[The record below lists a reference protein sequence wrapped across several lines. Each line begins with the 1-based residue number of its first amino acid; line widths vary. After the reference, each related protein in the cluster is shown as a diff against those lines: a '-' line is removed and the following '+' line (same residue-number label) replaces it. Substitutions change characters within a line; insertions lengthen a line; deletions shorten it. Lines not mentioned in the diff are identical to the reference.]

1 MGKVRRVLR
10 CYNCGAVLQS
20 KKSKEKGFIDAE
32 LLDEFNGGN
41 QVLYC
46 QKCFDIMKGINTGAL
61 EQNIDKAT
69 TKILDDAV
77 ATDAYI
83 IWVVDLFTFNGSLN
97 PEVAKKLKA
106 LKVAVIGTHKDLFSS
121 LIKEEVLARF
131 LTERFNEFGIY
142 PESVTIL
149 GNDNDVDIKALM
161 DKFNEARQAHDIYLI
176 GSKSSGKTV
185 LINKMLKHYVNNT
198 RWPIKSEN
206 YRGTNIKVMSIPL
219 SNSSFLYELPGF
231 SLATSVMSKVE
242 KDVQKLIV
250 PKRRIETHYRTLA
263 KGDALAVGSLA
274 YFELYSGKPTAIK
287 FYCAEPVEIKKL
299 SADKVMDFIEE
310 NNRKRSL
317 RPVSERITSFRDYD
331 FFEYTMENDGEM
343 HDISI
348 EGLGW
353 ISFPAKGQVIRV
365 MFPKGAALKES
376 LAKLR

>member
-20 KKSKEKGFIDAE
+20 KKQSEKGFITAE
-32 LLDEFNGGN
+32 MLNNYKGDG

-46 QKCFDIMKGINTGAL
+46 QKCFDIMKGVNTGVL

-83 IWVVDLFTFNGSLN
+83 IWVVDLFAFNGTLN
-97 PEVAKKLKA
+97 ADVVKKLKK
-106 LKVAVIGTHKDLFSS
+106 LKVAVIGTHRDLFST
-121 LIKEEVLARF
+121 LIKDETLERF
-131 LTERFNEFGIY
+131 LEERFLEWDIK
-142 PESVTIL
+142 PESITVV
-149 GNDNDVDIKALM
+149 GNENDVDIKALM
-161 DKFNEARQAHDIYLI
+161 KKYNAARKAHDIYLI

-185 LINKMLKHYVNNT
+185 LITKMLKHYENKT
-198 RWPIKSEN
+198 KWPIKTEN
-206 YRGTNIKVMSIPL
+206 YRGTNVKVMSIPL

-231 SLATSVMSKVE
+231 SLSTSVVGKVE
-242 KDVQKLIV
+242 KDVQKLII
-250 PKRRIETHYRTLA
+250 PKRKIETHYRTLA
-263 KGDALAVGSLA
+263 KGDTLVAGSLA
-274 YFELYSGKPTAIK
+274 YFELFSGKPTAIK
-287 FYCAEPVEIKKL
+287 FYCAEGVEIKKL
-299 SADKVMDFIEE
+299 AANKVEDFLEE

-317 RPVSERITSFRDYD
+317 RPVSERISNFRDYD
-331 FFEYTMENDGEM
+331 LFEYTMENDGLT

-353 ISFPAKGQVIRV
+353 ISFTAKGQVIRV

-376 LAKLR
+376 LGKLR

>member
-20 KKSKEKGFIDAE
+20 KKQSEKGFITAE
-32 LLDEFNGGN
+32 MLNNYKGDG

-46 QKCFDIMKGINTGAL
+46 QKCFDIMKGVNTGVL

-83 IWVVDLFTFNGSLN
+83 IWVVDLFAFNGTLN
-97 PEVAKKLKA
+97 ADVVKKLKK
-106 LKVAVIGTHKDLFSS
+106 LKVAVIGTHRDLFST
-121 LIKEEVLARF
+121 LIKDETLERF
-131 LTERFNEFGIY
+131 LEERFLEWGIK
-142 PESVTIL
+142 PESITVV
-149 GNDNDVDIKALM
+149 GNENDVDIKALM
-161 DKFNEARQAHDIYLI
+161 KKYNAARKAHDIYLI

-185 LINKMLKHYVNNT
+185 LITKMLKHYENKT
-198 RWPIKSEN
+198 KWPIKTEN
-206 YRGTNIKVMSIPL
+206 YRGTNVKVMSIPL

-231 SLATSVMSKVE
+231 SLSTSVVGKVE
-242 KDVQKLIV
+242 KDVQKLII
-250 PKRRIETHYRTLA
+250 PKRKIETHYRTLA
-263 KGDALAVGSLA
+263 KGDTLVAGSLA
-274 YFELYSGKPTAIK
+274 YFELFSGKPTAIK
-287 FYCAEPVEIKKL
+287 FYCAEGVEIKKL
-299 SADKVMDFIEE
+299 AANKVEDFLEE

-317 RPVSERITSFRDYD
+317 RPVSERISNFRDYD
-331 FFEYTMENDGEM
+331 LFEYTMENDGLT

-353 ISFPAKGQVIRV
+353 ISFTAKGQVVRV

-376 LAKLR
+376 LGKLR

>member
-20 KKSKEKGFIDAE
+20 KKNKERGFIDAE
-32 LLDEFNGGN
+32 LLEDFNGGN

-77 ATDAYI
+77 ATDAFI

-97 PEVAKKLKA
+97 PEVAKKLKD

-131 LTERFNEFGIY
+131 LTERFTEFGIV
-142 PESVTIL
+142 PDSVTIL

-250 PKRRIETHYRTLA
+250 PRRRIETHYRTLA

-287 FYCAEPVEIKKL
+287 FYCAEAMEIKKL

-353 ISFPAKGQVIRV
+353 ISFPAKGQIIRV
-365 MFPKGAALKES
+365 MFPKGSALKES